1 MRNFLVLFLV
11 LCLCIFIGCLGV
23 SGGGG
28 SLGGGDSPYSSALLT
43 GRVYF
48 AERQLYGGI
57 PIAAYDMSGQKIETV
72 LTDANGYF
80 AFSTLPAGVYSLA
93 ALTGESE
100 VIFARSVQVDGVSL
114 KEIAET
120 SLLAITE
127 VVIDEISSSSFHIQ
141 FKANRASR
149 ASIEY
154 GPLGGYQ
161 QTVTIG
167 QAGFTN
173 HEITIEGLRAL
184 NDYEATIYLT
194 GDDGQDFIMRGLY
207 IGTTGAAGPT
217 NLSVAINE
225 GDYETK
231 TQNVTLYLN
240 ADNCTHMRI
249 SENFDMSEAS
259 WVTYSQ
265 TYSYT
270 FKTSTAGTRR
280 VYVQFRDAN
289 GVTSPIQSDAI
300 LLSGSG
306 YVGIWINGGESMTSN
321 TEALLTIVF
330 PGATHMQLA
339 NSSDFLNTF
348 WEVYVEAKKW
358 KFSTGDG
365 LKTIYCRF
373 KGGNADPE
381 QVFTASILLDT
392 TPPELE
398 MKINNGN
405 KVTATTSVTLTFDFS
420 VPPSQMKLANT
431 AAPATSAAW
440 IAFADTVS
448 WTLTADDEEKEVFA
462 IFRDG
467 AGNEFGPISAVIEL
481 DTVAPTGNTIALLAS
496 EDPTSEVATF
506 ALIAS
511 LPIFLHFDAADETT
525 YQAHY
530 SITTATTTPPVS
542 STTVGQPF
550 TPVALDA
557 TALAV
562 GTQKIWTV
570 FSDQAGN
577 TGYYQTVSVKIDGPQ
592 IIVSPETTTLKSGQ
606 TQQFTATLKNISSE
620 EAGTVRWRVIDGSG
634 TIDANGLFTAPS
646 PVYYSTTSTIRA
658 DSTVIST
665 LLTQVSANLATSVEM
680 LFQQKSGEFNYTA
693 ISEQVAPGGS
703 ITAQIMILHSS
714 QGYEI
719 SKQPTAGTV
728 AISAAV
734 ATDFGTVATLT
745 YSAPATVPANN
756 PVQIGVRSQQ
766 KSSVVGTLT
775 YLISTGANLTIT
787 PSSGEAQR
795 NAPLNISATVT
806 GTASTTMTWTINP
819 ANMGSFDPESIL
831 TTTTTIAP
839 DHLVTFYASSPT
851 QISQASVTATIDG
864 ASKSCNITVY
874 PPINFVIN
882 PSATDSMPIVAPMT
896 FNIPGFDY
904 LLGNASEAVV
914 WEFKNTARADFMP
927 ADGKTYVDRGSL
939 TVIDETTAE
948 YRRPAVL
955 PSLSDPTAVNTVTI
969 RATSVSDSMASKTAL
984 VSIAEKVVVEIYDS
998 VEKIASIST
1007 AATVA
1012 EVGKIQFFAG
1022 VTPTVIGDTSV
1033 SWTVNGVTDSEQYG
1047 SIDSNGLY
1055 TAPDI
1060 IVVNEV
1066 TVRAT
1071 SNYDSTAYAEVKISL
1086 SDFWLPKRTNMF
1098 DTNTGEVMPVKA
1110 VMVNPYTASGSDFIV
1125 YAGTSG
1131 YGVWVATFS
1140 DLPGNT
1146 SGGYW
1151 QPISGLSVNTKNN
1164 DGEYNVNHLVIAPGQ
1179 NVYAATSNGVWY
1191 IPAAGNAEKIMGNLP
1206 ANDLPDENFLKL
1218 SFDNKNP
1225 QYLFATTPRGVYR
1238 VTLSA
1243 PQTSSGILKVLNTTN
1258 LYKDSVLDSRTDNTA
1273 SPPVTVEAHSNLY
1286 NTNPINGILQ
1296 TIAYDDFSDRLYAG
1310 GENGVFLSMSDTE
1323 EPNLSLITAS
1333 AFIADE
1339 PSVAAAIFS
1348 FYIINPISQVTLN
1361 ELPDGPGGKS
1371 SPLDLAI
1378 DVINRNTIWAATVNG
1393 IFRSVDNGETWISSA
1408 FGTGSNVNT
1417 RAIIVDPTNT
1427 INVLAGSED
1436 GLYRTTDAGTNW
1448 TRIKSGLG
1456 NHKTITGLAQAAGL
1470 AGARRKVWAAT
1481 AGGVFMGKQSLDL
1494 E

>member
-1 MRNFLVLFLV
+1 M
-11 LCLCIFIGCLGV
+11 

-511 LPIFLHFDAADETT
+511 LPIFLHFNAADETT

-577 TGYYQTVSVKIDGPQ
+577 TGYYQTVNVKIDGPQ

-680 LFQQKSGEFNYTA
+680 LFQQRSGEFNYTA
-693 ISEQVAPGGS
+693 ISDQVAPGGS

-719 SKQPTAGTV
+719 SKQPTAGNVT
-728 AISAAV
+728 ISAAV
-734 ATDFGTVATLT
+734 PTDFGTVATLT
-745 YSAPATVPANN
+745 YAAPATVPANN
-756 PVQIGVRSQQ
+756 PVEIGVRSLQS
-766 KSSVVGTLT
+766 SSVAGTLT
-775 YLISTGANLTIT
+775 YVISTGANLALT
-787 PSSGEAQR
+787 PSTGDAQR
-795 NAPLNISATVT
+795 NLPLNLSATVT
-806 GTASTTMTWTINP
+806 GTASTTMTWTISPTNL
-819 ANMGSFDPESIL
+819 GSFDSVNTV

-839 DHLVTFYASSPT
+839 DHLVTFYASSPA
-851 QISQASVTATIDG
+851 QIRQASVTATIDG

-874 PPINFVIN
+874 PPIKFVID
-882 PSATDSMPIVAPMT
+882 PASADAMPIAASIT
-896 FNIPGFDY
+896 FRVPGFDY
-904 LLGNASEAVV
+904 LIGNATETVT
-914 WEFKNTARADFMP
+914 WEFKNSARNDFMP
-927 ADGKTYVDRGSL
+927 ADNKTYVDRGL
-939 TVIDETTAE
+939 LKVIDVTTAE
-948 YRRPAVL
+948 YTRPTVL
-955 PSLSDPTAVNTVTI
+955 PSLSDPTASDTITI
-969 RATSVSDSMASKTAL
+969 RATSVADTNASTTAI
-984 VSIAEKVVVEIYDS
+984 VTIAKRVVVEIFDS
-998 VEKIASIST
+998 VEKIASITT

-1022 VTPTVIGDTSV
+1022 VTPAVIGDTSV

-1055 TAPDI
+1055 TAPDV

-1066 TVRAT
+1066 TVKAT
-1071 SNYDSTAYAEVKISL
+1071 SNYDSTAYAEVKVSL
-1086 SDFWLPKRTNMF
+1086 SDFWLPKRTNMY
-1098 DTNTGEVMPVKA
+1098 DSVTGELMPITSI
-1110 VMVNPYTASGSDFIV
+1110 MVNPFTVSGSDFIV
-1125 YAGTSG
+1125 YAGTMG

-1151 QPISGLSVNTKNN
+1151 QPTKLAATTRKY
-1164 DGEYNVNHLVIAPGQ
+1164 DGQYNVNHIVISPDEDIF
-1179 NVYAATSNGVWY
+1179 VATASGVWH
-1191 IPAAGNAEKIMGNLP
+1191 IAGGSGLIDPAMPATHANLM
-1206 ANDLPDENFLKL
+1206 ASSFLKL
-1218 SFDNKNP
+1218 AINNKNP
-1225 QYLFATTPRGVYR
+1225 DILFAATPGGVYGLR
-1238 VTLSA
+1238 LGTFPNLTQLIDAKMVLDT
-1243 PQTSSGILKVLNTTN
+1243 TSSYREYETRPNPATPTILIGAYSN
-1258 LYKDSVLDSRTDNTA
+1258 KDSPN
-1273 SPPVTVEAHSNLY
+1273 PV
-1286 NTNPINGILQ
+1286 NGILRSI
-1296 TIAYDDFSDRLYAG
+1296 TYDDYNDRLYAA
-1310 GENGVFLSMSDTE
+1310 GEGNRFFYLADTSTPNIIATAEYVFANDSPDIATVPKNIKRLSDNQPTE
-1323 EPNLSLITAS
+1323 
-1333 AFIADE
+1333 
-1339 PSVAAAIFS
+1339 
-1348 FYIINPISQVTLN
+1348 TLAQG
-1361 ELPDGPGGKS
+1361 LFGL
-1371 SPLDLAI
+1371 PLDI
-1378 DVINRNTIWAATVNG
+1378 VVDTINRNTIWAATVDGVYRTVNSG
-1393 IFRSVDNGETWISSA
+1393 NNWESKPFLVGSSVNS
-1408 FGTGSNVNT
+1408 
-1417 RAIIVDPTNT
+1417 RAIIVDPNNT

-1436 GLYRTTDAGTNW
+1436 GLYRTTDAGTSW